1 MTTEFNTCIVPLLK
15 TLRDFGG
22 LQELDLQ
29 YLSLGTEAI
38 DELALILKAV
48 KYLKRLTF
56 IREESSDLLDYVS
69 QDRMTN
75 LVDSLNSNETMQLE
89 SLVFYGLDL
98 SAFEAGR
105 SLAHFMAK
113 QQRLKTLR
121 LQECSLQGK
130 ALFAILTS
138 IRKTRSIYSLE
149 KLMISMNQL
158 DTQESVVTLC
168 GLVKEATY
176 LRSLCTFFTGVIIQW
191 PGAPKIVNIDH
202 YG

>member
-69 QDRMTN
+69 
-75 LVDSLNSNETMQLE
+75 
-89 SLVFYGLDL
+89 
-98 SAFEAGR
+98 
-105 SLAHFMAK
+105 
-113 QQRLKTLR
+113 
-121 LQECSLQGK
+121 
-130 ALFAILTS
+130 
-138 IRKTRSIYSLE
+138 
-149 KLMISMNQL
+149 
-158 DTQESVVTLC
+158 
-168 GLVKEATY
+168 
-176 LRSLCTFFTGVIIQW
+176 
-191 PGAPKIVNIDH
+191 
-202 YG
+202 